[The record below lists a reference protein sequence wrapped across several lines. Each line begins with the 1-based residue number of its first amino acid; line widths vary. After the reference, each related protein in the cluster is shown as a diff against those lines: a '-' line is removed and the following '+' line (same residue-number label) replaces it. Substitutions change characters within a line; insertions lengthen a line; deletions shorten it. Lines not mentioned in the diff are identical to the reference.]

1 MSKRQKIAVYPG
13 SFNPVHPGHIDIMR
27 QAAQVFD
34 EVRVLVA
41 CNPQKSYLVQ
51 LDRRYSFIDGLLS
64 PYYLEDWRGR
74 IVIDST
80 GGSLVNYC
88 QEHKID
94 TVIRGVRNGM
104 DLEYEKTQGLY
115 NRLLM
120 PKNSQLNY
128 VFFTVPADLEQ
139 FSSTSIRQ
147 FIMYSTPEQLS
158 NLYFYGNCHGGSV
171 QEVVKEI
178 HEAYGGMN
186 G

>member
-1 MSKRQKIAVYPG
+1 MAKIAVYPG
-13 SFNPVHPGHIDIMR
+13 SFNPVHPGHINVMY
-27 QAAQVFD
+27 QAAQIFD

-41 CNPQKSYLVQ
+41 SNPQKSYSV
-51 LDRRYSFIDGLLS
+51 
-64 PYYLEDWRGR
+64 PYYKRCWFINCMVKSNFPDDW
-74 IVIDST
+74 IEKIDVDHT
-80 GGSLVNYC
+80 DGSLVNYC
-88 QEHKID
+88 QENEIN
-94 TVIRGVRNGM
+94 TVIRGIRNGM

-158 NLYFYGNCHGGSV
+158 NLYFYGNSHGELA
-171 QEVVKEI
+171 QEVIKEI
-178 HEAYGGMN
+178 YKAYGGMN